1 MKKRIQRIV
10 LIIVI
15 LVISLF
21 VISCFMRR
29 NNSGQSN
36 EPQTDGDT
44 IIKENVRVITSEMD
58 ADELPVEVTEDKL
71 VFEKNP
77 KYKKG
82 DVIVSGMIEKAEA
95 GFIRR
100 VIDAEKENNQFV
112 FYTEPALLTDVF
124 EKAHIVKYMQL
135 TENGLEEVS
144 VQQVDGLEVGS
155 QQQGSFR
162 NMSMEADTSTDQMPE
177 VEVKPSSDYMF
188 GAEVEVKTE
197 MVTLSGE
204 CGVKAWFQI
213 DMNIDHG
220 NIECSMAIKSAGEAD
235 LSLKF
240 AEKILGAVDPVEV
253 DKIFFEKYLPKGEFL
268 VGGVPLVFTNK
279 IEMHAEASAEIEGT
293 IGFSYHASFDATQGF
308 QYDSKTGKVEELNEF
323 NPKTPGIEFKAIEVS
338 ANASAGV
345 SAHLIVK
352 LYGCSGI
359 DVAVGVDGEV
369 DGTVKVSTKTSG
381 IRDIGALDMGIG
393 PEITG
398 TLAVDIPVIAPGLI
412 EQPLFTVNLPKFW
425 EYHWPEEEKI
435 YITRWGEAHQTKYPT
450 FQFEVP
456 DGWKVVTEELDSAPD
471 VIREHVELQNDEGLT
486 VEYWDFP
493 NLLGGHGH
501 AASKAEITKAADSD
515 FEPGYPEGTDED
527 YSYLGKFMVAK
538 VHGIATMMG
547 TIEDDWSPCDYTSYA
562 VLPENFEKE
571 TVYVGRSG
579 QLETFSF
586 QYPTYHVFM
595 AHAPEGQFTEEQEA
609 EVIAI
614 LKSFKVTN
622 SAY

>member
-1 MKKRIQRIV
+1 M
-10 LIIVI
+10 
-15 LVISLF
+15 
-21 VISCFMRR
+21 
-29 NNSGQSN
+29 
-36 EPQTDGDT
+36 
-44 IIKENVRVITSEMD
+44 
-58 ADELPVEVTEDKL
+58 
-71 VFEKNP
+71 
-77 KYKKG
+77 
-82 DVIVSGMIEKAEA
+82 
-95 GFIRR
+95 
-100 VIDAEKENNQFV
+100 
-112 FYTEPALLTDVF
+112 
-124 EKAHIVKYMQL
+124 
-135 TENGLEEVS
+135 
-144 VQQVDGLEVGS
+144 
-155 QQQGSFR
+155 
-162 NMSMEADTSTDQMPE
+162 
-177 VEVKPSSDYMF
+177 
-188 GAEVEVKTE
+188 
-197 MVTLSGE
+197 
-204 CGVKAWFQI
+204 
-213 DMNIDHG
+213 
-220 NIECSMAIKSAGEAD
+220 
-235 LSLKF
+235 
-240 AEKILGAVDPVEV
+240 
-253 DKIFFEKYLPKGEFL
+253 
-268 VGGVPLVFTNK
+268 
-279 IEMHAEASAEIEGT
+279 
-293 IGFSYHASFDATQGF
+293 
-308 QYDSKTGKVEELNEF
+308 
-323 NPKTPGIEFKAIEVS
+323 
-338 ANASAGV
+338 

-359 DVAVGVDGEV
+359 DVSVGVDGEV
-369 DGTVKVSTKTSG
+369 VGTVKVSTKTSG
-381 IRDIGALDMGIG
+381 IRDIGALNMEIG

-425 EYHWPEEEKI
+425 EYHWPEKEKI

-486 VEYWDFP
+486 VEYWDFS

-571 TVYVGRSG
+571 IVYVGRSG